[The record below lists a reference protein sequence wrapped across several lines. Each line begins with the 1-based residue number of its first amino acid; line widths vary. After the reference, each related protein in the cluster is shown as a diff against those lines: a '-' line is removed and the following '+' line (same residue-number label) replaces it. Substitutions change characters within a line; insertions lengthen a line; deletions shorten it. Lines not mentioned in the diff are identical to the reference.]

1 MITYLYKVLNLTR
14 ILLYVSTEWLQNGER
29 KEILFYYAVELHYI
43 FIYSHDSTDICK
55 FGQPHYHS
63 KYLLNPTELNAI
75 SNPIP
80 NSDTFWPMTKY
91 QLWSEIQQWLCTDI
105 WQWQSVHHHQPPSTH
120 TRKLTNTSFF
130 VNSLSPPSLLA
141 GGALWSCSIQIQ
153 ASAPG
158 WWWSQ
163 YRISRW
169 WCSRWKSY

>member
-1 MITYLYKVLNLTR
+1 MYQW
-14 ILLYVSTEWLQNGER
+14 TEWLQNGER
-29 KEILFYYAVELHYI
+29 KEILFYYAVELHYV

-120 TRKLTNTSFF
+120 TRENWLTPVSSWTHFLRQVF
-130 VNSLSPPSLLA
+130 LLVALCGPAPSWYRPQPRA
-141 GGALWSCSIQIQ
+141 GGDLNTEYQDDD
-153 ASAPG
+153 APG
-158 WWWSQ
+158 EN
-163 YRISRW
+163 RI
-169 WCSRWKSY
+169 KYHNSYGH